1 MSDPQKTAAPVQLAV
16 QQKPPVE
23 NDILP
28 EHTASVPLMLRFAR
42 TYMLP
47 YWRYA
52 GGAMVLMLMSA
63 GLTAGLAKFMQ
74 PIFDSV
80 FNAKDAGLL
89 WPTGLGVLAVFV
101 VRGLVTYGNAVI
113 MNWLGQRVISDV
125 QRDMFAHL
133 IHADISYFHAHPT
146 GQLLSRFMS
155 DTSTMRTA
163 TVEAMTGIGKNFFT
177 IIFLVGVMFYQDW
190 RLSLISIFVF
200 PAAFYFVHRTGTSLR
215 KVSRNMQ
222 VHNGDL
228 TSILNQSFQ
237 GARHVKSY
245 CAEDYEKGRV
255 NKTVEKVFGLF
266 TRAFRIS
273 ASTTP
278 MAETLVGL
286 AIATI
291 IIYGGHR
298 IIIGAS
304 TTGQLVSFITAFVLA
319 FDPMKR
325 LANLN
330 NTMQMGLAAIDRL
343 FRMLDIEPDIQDA
356 AGAKTLT
363 VSSAAV
369 DFKDVRF
376 VYPDGSEALRG
387 ISFAAPA
394 GKTIALVGASGAG
407 KSTILNLLPR
417 FYDVTSGAVTID
429 GQDVRSVTLESLRR
443 NMALVTQEVAVF
455 DDTIRENIAY
465 GRRDATEEEIIS
477 AAKEAAA
484 HDFIS
489 ALPDGY
495 DTRVGE
501 QGVKLSGGQRQ
512 RISIARAMLKNAPV
526 LLLDEATS
534 ALDATSEKLVQEALE
549 RLQKGRTTIVVAHRL
564 STIINADIIYVL
576 AHGRVIEQGSHATLL
591 AQNGAYARL
600 YGNLLKESA

>member
-1 MSDPQKTAAPVQLAV
+1 MA
-16 QQKPPVE
+16 E
-23 NDILP
+23 
-28 EHTASVPLMLRFAR
+28 EHTPTVPLMLRFAR
-42 TYMLP
+42 TYILP
-47 YWRYA
+47 YWRIILV
-52 GGAMVLMLMSA
+52 AMTLMLMSA
-63 GLTAGLAKFMQ
+63 ALTAGLAKFMQ
-74 PIFDSV
+74 PIFDRV
-80 FNAKDAGLL
+80 FNARSSRLL

-101 VRGLVTYGNAVI
+101 VRGFVTYGNAVI
-113 MNWLGQRVISDV
+113 MNWLGQRVISDI

-133 IHADISYFHAHPT
+133 IRADISYFHAYPT
-146 GQLLSRFMS
+146 GQLLSRFLS
-155 DTSTMRTA
+155 DTAQMRTA
-163 TVEAMTGIGKNFFT
+163 TVEGMTGMGKNFFT
-177 IIFLVGVMFYQDW
+177 IIFLVAVMFYQDW

-200 PAAFYFVHRTGTSLR
+200 PAAFYFVHRTGSSLR
-215 KVSRNMQ
+215 KVSRSMQ

-245 CAEDYEKGRV
+245 CAEDYERSRV
-255 NKTVEKVFGLF
+255 DATIEKVLRLF

-304 TTGQLVSFITAFVLA
+304 TTGRLVSFITAFVLA

-343 FRMLDIEPDIQDA
+343 FGLLDVKAEIVDAQDA
-356 AGAKTLT
+356 KPLRLGGAT
-363 VSSAAV
+363 VV
-369 DFKDVRF
+369 FRDVHF
-376 VYPDGSEALRG
+376 AYPDGSEALHG
-387 ISFAAPA
+387 VSFEAPA
-394 GKTIALVGASGAG
+394 GKTIALVGSSGAG
-407 KSTILNLLPR
+407 KSTILNLIPR
-417 FYDVTSGAVTID
+417 FYDVDAGIVTVD
-429 GQDVRSVTLESLRR
+429 GQDVRSVTLESLRH
-443 NMALVTQEVAVF
+443 NMALVTQEVAIF
-455 DDTIRENIAY
+455 DDTIRANIAY
-465 GRRDATEEEIIS
+465 GRRDATEEEIVA

-489 ALPDGY
+489 ALPEGY
-495 DTRVGE
+495 ATRVGE

-512 RISIARAMLKNAPV
+512 RISIARAMLKNAPI

-534 ALDATSEKLVQEALE
+534 ALDTTSEKLVQEALE

-564 STIINADIIYVL
+564 STIINADVIYVL
-576 AHGRVIEQGSHATLL
+576 EHGRIVEQGNHAQLL

-600 YGNLLKESA
+600 YGDLLKEPD

>member
-1 MSDPQKTAAPVQLAV
+1 MA
-16 QQKPPVE
+16 E
-23 NDILP
+23 
-28 EHTASVPLMLRFAR
+28 EHTPTVPLMLRFAR
-42 TYMLP
+42 TYILP
-47 YWRYA
+47 YWRIILV
-52 GGAMVLMLMSA
+52 AMTLMLMSA
-63 GLTAGLAKFMQ
+63 ALTAGLAKFMQ
-74 PIFDSV
+74 PIFDRV
-80 FNAKDAGLL
+80 FNARSSRLL

-101 VRGLVTYGNAVI
+101 VRGFVTYGNAVI
-113 MNWLGQRVISDV
+113 MNWLGQRVISDI

-133 IHADISYFHAHPT
+133 IRADISYFHAYPT
-146 GQLLSRFMS
+146 GQLLSRFLS
-155 DTSTMRTA
+155 DTAQMRTA
-163 TVEAMTGIGKNFFT
+163 TVEGMTGMGKNFFT
-177 IIFLVGVMFYQDW
+177 IIFLVAVMFYQDW

-200 PAAFYFVHRTGTSLR
+200 PAAFYFVHRTGSSLR
-215 KVSRNMQ
+215 KVSRSMQ

-245 CAEDYEKGRV
+245 CAEDYERSRV
-255 NKTVEKVFGLF
+255 DATIEKVLRLF

-304 TTGQLVSFITAFVLA
+304 TTGRLVSFITAFVLA

-343 FRMLDIEPDIQDA
+343 FGLLDVKAEIVDAPDA
-356 AGAKTLT
+356 KPLRLGGAT
-363 VSSAAV
+363 VV
-369 DFKDVRF
+369 FRDVHF
-376 VYPDGSEALRG
+376 AYPDGSEALHG
-387 ISFAAPA
+387 VSFEAPA
-394 GKTIALVGASGAG
+394 GKTIALVGSSGAG
-407 KSTILNLLPR
+407 KSTILNLIPR
-417 FYDVTSGAVTID
+417 FYDVDAGIVTVD
-429 GQDVRSVTLESLRR
+429 GQDVRSVTLESLRH
-443 NMALVTQEVAVF
+443 NMALVTQEVAIF
-455 DDTIRENIAY
+455 DDTIRANIAY
-465 GRRDATEEEIIS
+465 GRRDATEEEIVA

-489 ALPDGY
+489 ALPEGY
-495 DTRVGE
+495 ATRVGE

-512 RISIARAMLKNAPV
+512 RISIARAMLKNAPI

-534 ALDATSEKLVQEALE
+534 ALDTTSEKLVQEALE

-564 STIINADIIYVL
+564 STIINADVIYVL
-576 AHGRVIEQGSHATLL
+576 EHGRIVEQGNHAQLL

-600 YGNLLKESA
+600 YGDLLKEPD

>member
-1 MSDPQKTAAPVQLAV
+1 MA
-16 QQKPPVE
+16 E
-23 NDILP
+23 
-28 EHTASVPLMLRFAR
+28 EHTPTVPLMLRFAR
-42 TYMLP
+42 TYILP
-47 YWRYA
+47 YWRIILV
-52 GGAMVLMLMSA
+52 AMTLMLMSA
-63 GLTAGLAKFMQ
+63 ALTAGLAKFMQ
-74 PIFDSV
+74 PIFDRV
-80 FNAKDAGLL
+80 FNARSSRLL

-101 VRGLVTYGNAVI
+101 VRGFVTYGNAVI
-113 MNWLGQRVISDV
+113 MNWLGQRVISDI

-133 IHADISYFHAHPT
+133 IRADISYFHAYPT
-146 GQLLSRFMS
+146 GQLLSRFLS
-155 DTSTMRTA
+155 DTAQMRTA
-163 TVEAMTGIGKNFFT
+163 TVEGMTGMGKNFFT
-177 IIFLVGVMFYQDW
+177 IIFLVAVMFYQDW

-200 PAAFYFVHRTGTSLR
+200 PAAFYFVHRTGSSLR
-215 KVSRNMQ
+215 KVSRSMQ

-245 CAEDYEKGRV
+245 CAEDYERSRV
-255 NKTVEKVFGLF
+255 DATIEKVLRLF

-304 TTGQLVSFITAFVLA
+304 TTGRLVSFITAFVLA

-343 FRMLDIEPDIQDA
+343 FGLLDVKAEIVDAPDA
-356 AGAKTLT
+356 KPLRLGGAT
-363 VSSAAV
+363 VV
-369 DFKDVRF
+369 FRDVHF
-376 VYPDGSEALRG
+376 AYPDGSEALHG
-387 ISFAAPA
+387 VSFEAPA
-394 GKTIALVGASGAG
+394 GKTIALVGSSGAG
-407 KSTILNLLPR
+407 KSTILNLIPR
-417 FYDVTSGAVTID
+417 FYDVDAGIVTVD
-429 GQDVRSVTLESLRR
+429 GQDVRSVTLESLRH
-443 NMALVTQEVAVF
+443 NMALVTQEVAIF
-455 DDTIRENIAY
+455 DDTIHANIAY
-465 GRRDATEEEIIS
+465 GRRDATEEEIVA

-489 ALPDGY
+489 ALPEGY
-495 DTRVGE
+495 ATRVGE

-512 RISIARAMLKNAPV
+512 RISIARAMLKNAPI

-534 ALDATSEKLVQEALE
+534 ALDTTSEKLVQEALE

-564 STIINADIIYVL
+564 STIINADVIYVL
-576 AHGRVIEQGSHATLL
+576 EHGRIVEQGNHAQLL

-600 YGNLLKESA
+600 YGDLLKEPD

>member
-1 MSDPQKTAAPVQLAV
+1 MA
-16 QQKPPVE
+16 E
-23 NDILP
+23 
-28 EHTASVPLMLRFAR
+28 EHTPTVPLMLRFAR
-42 TYMLP
+42 TYILP
-47 YWRYA
+47 YWRIILV
-52 GGAMVLMLMSA
+52 AMTLMLMSA
-63 GLTAGLAKFMQ
+63 ALTAGLAKFMQ
-74 PIFDSV
+74 PIFDRV
-80 FNAKDAGLL
+80 FNARSSRLL

-101 VRGLVTYGNAVI
+101 VRGFVTYGNAVI
-113 MNWLGQRVISDV
+113 MNWLGQRVISDI

-133 IHADISYFHAHPT
+133 IRADISYFHAYPT
-146 GQLLSRFMS
+146 GQLLSRFLS
-155 DTSTMRTA
+155 DTAQMRTA
-163 TVEAMTGIGKNFFT
+163 TVEGMTGMGKNFFT
-177 IIFLVGVMFYQDW
+177 IIFLVAVMFYQDW

-200 PAAFYFVHRTGTSLR
+200 PAAFYFVHRTGSSLR
-215 KVSRNMQ
+215 KVSRSMQ

-245 CAEDYEKGRV
+245 CAEDYERSRV
-255 NKTVEKVFGLF
+255 DATIEKVLRLF

-304 TTGQLVSFITAFVLA
+304 TTGRLVSFITAFVLA

-343 FRMLDIEPDIQDA
+343 FGLLDVKAEIVDAQDA
-356 AGAKTLT
+356 KPLRLGGAT
-363 VSSAAV
+363 VV
-369 DFKDVRF
+369 FRDVHF
-376 VYPDGSEALRG
+376 AYPDGSEALHG
-387 ISFAAPA
+387 VSFEAPA
-394 GKTIALVGASGAG
+394 GKTIALVGSSGAG
-407 KSTILNLLPR
+407 KSTILNLIPR
-417 FYDVTSGAVTID
+417 FYDVDAGIVTVD
-429 GQDVRSVTLESLRR
+429 GQDVRSVTLESLRH
-443 NMALVTQEVAVF
+443 NMALVTQEVAIF
-455 DDTIRENIAY
+455 DDTIHANIAY
-465 GRRDATEEEIIS
+465 GRRDATEEEIVA

-489 ALPDGY
+489 ALPEGY
-495 DTRVGE
+495 ATRVGE

-512 RISIARAMLKNAPV
+512 RISIARAMLKNAPI

-534 ALDATSEKLVQEALE
+534 ALDTTSEKLVQEALE

-564 STIINADIIYVL
+564 STIINADVIYVL
-576 AHGRVIEQGSHATLL
+576 EHGRIVEQGNHAQLL

-600 YGNLLKESA
+600 YGDLLKEPD

>member
-1 MSDPQKTAAPVQLAV
+1 MSKLHKT
-16 QQKPPVE
+16 
-23 NDILP
+23 
-28 EHTASVPLMLRFAR
+28 EHTATLPLMLRFGR
-42 TYMLP
+42 TYILP
-47 YWRYA
+47 YWRPIL
-52 GGAMVLMLMSA
+52 GAMVLMLMSA
-63 GLTAGLAKFMQ
+63 ALTAGLAKFMQ
-74 PIFDSV
+74 PVFDRV
-80 FNAKDAGLL
+80 FSAKDARLL

-101 VRGLVTYGNAVI
+101 ARGFVTYGNAVL

-133 IHADISYFHAHPT
+133 IGSDISYFHAHPT

-155 DTSTMRTA
+155 DTSQMRTA
-163 TVEAMTGIGKNFFT
+163 TVEGMTGMGKNLFT
-177 IIFLVGVMFYQDW
+177 IVFLIGVMFYQDW

-255 NKTVEKVFGLF
+255 NAAVEKVFGLF

-298 IIIGAS
+298 IITGAS
-304 TTGQLVSFITAFVLA
+304 SVGQLVSFITAFVLA

-343 FRMLDIEPDIQDA
+343 FGMLDVRPEIVEAPDA
-356 AGAKTLT
+356 ATLK

-369 DFKDVRF
+369 EFSDVHF
-376 VYPDGSEALRG
+376 SYPDGSEALSG
-387 ISFAAPA
+387 VSFEAPA

-407 KSTILNLLPR
+407 KSTILNLIPR
-417 FYDVTSGAVTID
+417 FYDVSAGAVTID

-443 NMALVTQEVAVF
+443 NMALVTQEVAIF
-455 DDTIRENIAY
+455 DDTIRDNIAY
-465 GRRDATEEEIIS
+465 GRRGATEEEIAA

-489 ALPDGY
+489 ALPQGY

-512 RISIARAMLKNAPV
+512 RISIARAMLKNAPI

-534 ALDATSEKLVQEALE
+534 ALDTTSEKLVQEALE

-576 AHGRVIEQGSHATLL
+576 AHGRVIERGSHAELL

-600 YGNLLKESA
+600 YGDLLKESA